1 LAKIAENCDYN
12 IDPRYDRENEENDPA
27 HGPSSSSSENSNQV
41 TKLKEMADK
50 INRLRLHMNII
61 SNTDV
66 P

>member
-41 TKLKEMADK
+41 TKLKEMADE
-50 INRLRLHMNII
+50 IN
-61 SNTDV
+61 
-66 P
+66 